1 MKIAFDSQLFLK
13 GNKTGIAWCADNVIR
28 EMAKLPEYECQCD
41 FFALGHDEKQIDNVR
56 VYEKL
61 GVKLNPCKW
70 FNNVIYKLIWPIIP
84 IPYSWFFGKDRD
96 VTIFFNFIVPPG
108 VKGKKV
114 AVVHDM
120 AYKACPETVDAKTRK
135 WLELTLK
142 KSCDRAD
149 LIVTVSE
156 FSKKEIIKYL
166 GVPEEKI
173 IVMPNGVDLDL
184 YHPNYPE
191 EEVSRCKE
199 KYHIG
204 REYFLYLG
212 TLEPRKNLVNL
223 VKAYGLL
230 KDELKENAPKLV
242 LAGGKGWY
250 YESIFETVEELGLK
264 QDVIFTGYVPEEDVP
279 LLMNGAKAFVFPS
292 LYEGF
297 GMPPLEAMA
306 CGTPVIVSQAEALKE
321 IVGQA
326 GEIVDVFN
334 IDQFEKILFRFSKD
348 IDLRNKLKK
357 KGLEHTERYAW
368 NKVVCRLETEIK
380 ARYEDRV

>member
-120 AYKACPETVDAKTRK
+120 AYKACPETVNTKTRK

-199 KYHIG
+199 KYHID

-306 CGTPVIVSQAEALKE
+306 CGTPVIVSNTTSLPEV
-321 IVGQA
+321 VGDA
-326 GEIVDVFN
+326 GVLVDPEDVEG
-334 IDQFEKILFRFSKD
+334 IAK
-348 IDLRNKLKK
+348 KLKSIEYSTVK
-357 KGLEHTERYAW
+357 KGILRSKQYAW
-368 NKVVCRLETEIK
+368 KFTIK
-380 ARYEDRV
+380 NFRDNINM

>member
-120 AYKACPETVDAKTRK
+120 AYKACPETVNTKTRK

-191 EEVSRCKE
+191 EEVSLCKE
-199 KYHIG
+199 KYHID

-306 CGTPVIVSQAEALKE
+306 CGTPVIVSNTTSLPEVVGDAGVLVDFQSTEGAAKE
-321 IVGQA
+321 ILNFMNNDN
-326 GEIVDVFN
+326 E
-334 IDQFEKILFRFSKD
+334 SKKMSQKGMERIKD
-348 IDLRNKLKK
+348 FTWKNSVQKLKIIDK
-357 KGLEHTERYAW
+357 L
-368 NKVVCRLETEIK
+368 
-380 ARYEDRV
+380 